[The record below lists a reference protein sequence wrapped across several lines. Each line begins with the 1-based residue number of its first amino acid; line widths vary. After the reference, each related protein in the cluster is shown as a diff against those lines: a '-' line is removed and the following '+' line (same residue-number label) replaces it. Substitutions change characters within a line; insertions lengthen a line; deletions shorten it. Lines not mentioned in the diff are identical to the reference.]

1 MVGLLSV
8 MRKRGTKR
16 ARTTAVQPR
25 PVLARAYPQ
34 TPTGLPARLRVR
46 MGYADAKQLTSG
58 ASTVSTN
65 IYRLNSVYDP
75 DYSGVGAQAIGYD
88 QYSALYGRYLVTKAF
103 IELWGHNN
111 NGVDSIITAGVH
123 QDLTTFTSQAAQ
135 LAEVA
140 DGDTKVIYSYQTTP
154 VGYKK
159 WSVDLAKLTGVSKS
173 TYASD
178 SQYQSSIGNSPTS
191 NMGLIIALGAP
202 QGVASSAQACYMIKI
217 TYECEWFDPITQSL
231 N

>member
-1 MVGLLSV
+1 MVGLLGV
-8 MRKRGTKR
+8 IRKGTKR
-16 ARTTAVQPR
+16 ARTTAVRR
-25 PVLARAYPQ
+25 PQLAPAYPR
-34 TPTGLPARLRVR
+34 TPTGLPSRMRVR

-178 SQYQSSIGNSPTS
+178 SQYQSAIGNSPTS

-217 TYECEWFDPITQSL
+217 TYEVEWFDPITQSL